1 MKRYLFI
8 LFMASGI
15 LYACNCVVSRDMIKC
30 DYYVGQKFDKSHQ
43 KECLN
48 YAKSISKDAK
58 FAKSSWYFLLGGDIK
73 NAKINAKKA
82 LKIGHN
88 YAAEYLGMAYM
99 LENDIKNAKKEFNFF
114 KHKVKQ
120 SGYIKK
126 DLDILKHIYSN
137 FNDKEVLKIL
147 HMQ

>member
-48 YAKSISKDAK
+48 YAKSISKDAM